1 MPAKRA
7 AALPL
12 LAAVVAIA
20 LACGGGATAP
30 EPSPSPV
37 ASTAVATVTTT
48 PSPVATPTA
57 TEAVSGWWEGGAA
70 TPDAERP
77 DSRIWNV
84 RAEETATGEA
94 VLSFD
99 YFLSLAPE
107 ANVFVH
113 MGFYPD
119 VGVTLLDAAGE
130 ALGGAAGSLRPTEF
144 GDDTVGGAASFTM
157 SATRFA
163 DIAVARI
170 CIRVLTGDYSEFA
183 GRPELLCEPFP
194 VERVG
199 SPASP
204 R

>member
-1 MPAKRA
+1 MPRTTPKRA

-12 LAAVVAIA
+12 LAAAVAVA
-20 LACGGGATAP
+20 LACGGGASVP
-30 EPSPSPV
+30 EPSPSPTA
-37 ASTAVATVTTT
+37 ASPTARVTPASVAT
-48 PSPVATPTA
+48 ATPDA
-57 TEAVSGWWEGGAA
+57 TEADVGWWEEGSA

-84 RAEETATGEA
+84 RAEETAPGEA
-94 VLSFD
+94 ILSFD

-113 MGFYPD
+113 MGADPD
-119 VGVTLLDAAGE
+119 VGITLLDAAGE
-130 ALGGAAGSLRPTEF
+130 TLGGVTGVLQPTEF
-144 GDDTVGGAASFTM
+144 GDDTVGGAASFTDI
-157 SATRFA
+157 AVERFA
-163 DIAVARI
+163 DIAAARI
-170 CIRVLTGDYSEFA
+170 CIRVFTGDYSEFM

-199 SPASP
+199 

>member
-1 MPAKRA
+1 MTPGRA
-7 AALPL
+7 ATLPL
-12 LAAVVAIA
+12 LAAVVATA
-20 LACGGGATAP
+20 LACGGGASAP
-30 EPSPSPV
+30 EP
-37 ASTAVATVTTT
+37 T
-48 PSPVATPTA
+48 PSPASSPTARATPSSVATATPT
-57 TEAVSGWWEGGAA
+57 EADAGWWEEDAA

-84 RAEETATGEA
+84 RAEETAPGEA

-119 VGVTLLDAAGE
+119 VGIALLDATGE
-130 ALGGAAGSLRPTEF
+130 TLGSAAGNLRPTEF
-144 GDDTVGGAASFTM
+144 GDDTVGGVASFTM
-157 SATRFA
+157 AAARFA
-163 DIAVARI
+163 DVAAASI
-170 CIRVLTGDYSEFA
+170 CIRVLTGNYGDFA
-183 GRPELLCEPFP
+183 GRTELLCEPFP

-199 SPASP
+199 

>member
-12 LAAVVAIA
+12 LAAVVVA

-30 EPSPSPV
+30 EPSPV
-37 ASTAVATVTTT
+37 ASRAVATVTTT
-48 PSPVATPTA
+48 PSPVATPAA
-57 TEAVSGWWEGGAA
+57 TEAASGWWEGDMA

-84 RAEETATGEA
+84 RAEETAAGEA

-144 GDDTVGGAASFTM
+144 GDDTVGGVASFTM
-157 SATRFA
+157 ATARFA
-163 DIAVARI
+163 DIAAARI

-194 VERVG
+194 VERLG
-199 SPASP
+199 

>member
-1 MPAKRA
+1 MTPGRA

-12 LAAVVAIA
+12 LAAVVATV
-20 LACGGGATAP
+20 LACGGSASAP

-37 ASTAVATVTTT
+37 ASPTARVTPASDAT
-48 PSPVATPTA
+48 ATPTA
-57 TEAVSGWWEGGAA
+57 TEADAGWWEEGSA

-84 RAEETATGEA
+84 RAEETAPGEA
-94 VLSFD
+94 ILSFD

-113 MGFYPD
+113 MGADPD
-119 VGVTLLDAAGE
+119 VGITLLDAAGE
-130 ALGGAAGSLRPTEF
+130 TLGGVSGILQPTEF
-144 GDDTVGGAASFTM
+144 GDDTVGGAARFTDV
-157 SATRFA
+157 AVARFA

-170 CIRVLTGDYSEFA
+170 CIRVFTGDYSEFM

-199 SPASP
+199 

>member
-1 MPAKRA
+1 MPVKRA
-7 AALPL
+7 ATLPL

-48 PSPVATPTA
+48 PSPVATPAA
-57 TEAVSGWWEGGAA
+57 TEAASGWWEGDTA

-157 SATRFA
+157 ATARFA
-163 DIAVARI
+163 DIVAARI

>member
-1 MPAKRA
+1 MPGRA

-12 LAAVVAIA
+12 FVAVVAVA
-20 LACGGGATAP
+20 LACGGGASAP
-30 EPSPSPV
+30 EPSPSSA
-37 ASTAVATVTTT
+37 ASPTARAT
-48 PSPVATPTA
+48 PSPVTPTPDATATPTPTA
-57 TEAVSGWWEGGAA
+57 ADAGWWEEGSA

-84 RAEETATGEA
+84 RAEETAPGEA
-94 VLSFD
+94 LLSFD

-113 MGFYPD
+113 MGANPD
-119 VGVTLLDAAGE
+119 VGITLLDAAGE
-130 ALGGAAGSLRPTEF
+130 TLGGVTGVLQPTEF
-144 GDDTVGGAASFTM
+144 GDDTVGGAASFTDV
-157 SATRFA
+157 AVERFA
-163 DIAVARI
+163 DIAAARI
-170 CIRVLTGDYSEFA
+170 CIRVFTGDYSEFM

-199 SPASP
+199 

>member
-7 AALPL
+7 ATLPL
-12 LAAVVAIA
+12 LAAVVVA

-37 ASTAVATVTTT
+37 ASRAVATVTTIAT
-48 PSPVATPTA
+48 PSPAA
-57 TEAVSGWWEGGAA
+57 TESASGWWEGGRA

-144 GDDTVGGAASFTM
+144 GDDTVSGAASFTM
-157 SATRFA
+157 AATRFA
-163 DIAVARI
+163 DIAAARI

-194 VERVG
+194 VERVR
-199 SPASP
+199 P
-204 R
+204 

>member
-1 MPAKRA
+1 MTPGRA

-12 LAAVVAIA
+12 LVAVVATA
-20 LACGGGATAP
+20 LACGGGASAP
-30 EPSPSPV
+30 EP
-37 ASTAVATVTTT
+37 T
-48 PSPVATPTA
+48 PSPAVSPTARATPSPAATATPT
-57 TEAVSGWWEGGAA
+57 EADAGWWEEGAA

-84 RAEETATGEA
+84 RAEETAPGEA
-94 VLSFD
+94 ILSFD

-113 MGFYPD
+113 MGANPD
-119 VGVTLLDAAGE
+119 VGIALLDATGE
-130 ALGGAAGSLRPTEF
+130 TLGSVTGILQPTEF
-144 GDDTVGGAASFTM
+144 GDDTVGGAVS
-157 SATRFA
+157 FA
-163 DIAVARI
+163 DIAVARFADIAAARI
-170 CIRVLTGDYSEFA
+170 CIRVFTGDYSEFM

-199 SPASP
+199 

>member
-1 MPAKRA
+1 MTPKRA

-12 LAAVVAIA
+12 LAAVVVA

-30 EPSPSPV
+30 QPSPSP
-37 ASTAVATVTTT
+37 APPTVRAT
-48 PSPVATPTA
+48 PSPTVTPTPSPTA
-57 TEAVSGWWEGGAA
+57 TPAATETDAGWWEDTA

-84 RAEETATGEA
+84 RAEESAPGEA

-119 VGVTLLDAAGE
+119 VGIALLDAAGE
-130 ALGGAAGSLRPTEF
+130 TLGSAAGNLRPTEF
-144 GDDTVGGAASFTM
+144 GDDTVGGVASFAM
-157 SATRFA
+157 AVTRMA
-163 DIAVARI
+163 DIAAANI
-170 CIRVLTGDYSEFA
+170 CIRVLTGNYGDFA
-183 GRPELLCEPFP
+183 GRTELLCEPFP
-194 VERVG
+194 VER
-199 SPASP
+199 
-204 R
+204 